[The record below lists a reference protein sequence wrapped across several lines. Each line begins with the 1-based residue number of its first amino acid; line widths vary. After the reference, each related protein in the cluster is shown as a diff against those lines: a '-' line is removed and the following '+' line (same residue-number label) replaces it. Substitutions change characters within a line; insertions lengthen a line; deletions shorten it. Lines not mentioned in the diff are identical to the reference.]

1 MLTVF
6 LEVTITF
13 LVRFQ
18 LAGSL
23 SQLVLQLQTNF
34 VLKLVILVFVYS
46 GLYLTLL
53 ADRWTTKFGDEF
65 FESRFFCSCESACI
79 TCTFTTL
86 LSDHLMIQY
95 FGEALA
101 SSRYPPLPTLFGCGE
116 FMSGAL
122 LEVNVKSLSGCLHYD
137 VVLGQR
143 ISYNACDTVQN
154 AVHEV

>member
-1 MLTVF
+1 MFTVF
-6 LEVTITF
+6 LEVAITF
-13 LVRFQ
+13 LMRFQ
-18 LAGSL
+18 LAWSF

-53 ADRWTTKFGDEF
+53 AERWTTKFGDEF

-86 LSDHLMIQY
+86 VRPLDDSILRRSTG
-95 FGEALA
+95 FF
-101 SSRYPPLPTLFGCGE
+101 RYPPLPTLFGCGE